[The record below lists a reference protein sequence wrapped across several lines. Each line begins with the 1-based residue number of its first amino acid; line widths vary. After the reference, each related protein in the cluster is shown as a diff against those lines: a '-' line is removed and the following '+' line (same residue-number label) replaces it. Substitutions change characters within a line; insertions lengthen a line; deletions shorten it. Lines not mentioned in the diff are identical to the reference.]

1 MKNKVA
7 TLVMATLLLLYL
19 VLVGR
24 YAVLLIVSEN
34 GIARAMGVALAVL
47 PMLGAWALVSELLFV
62 VRAEKLVGILGERG
76 ELPVDDLPRMP
87 SGRPDRAAADEQFPQ
102 YQRLAEERPTE
113 WKSWVLLGLAYDASG
128 DRKRARWATRR
139 AIRLYR
145 NKAVVEQIR

>member
-47 PMLGAWALVSELLFV
+47 PILGAWALVSELLFV

-145 NKAVVEQIR
+145 NKAVVEQIP